1 MENFKQNTICLRIGF
16 DNIQELQDAFNKA
29 LSLTRQGIVD
39 YTEDDLHQ
47 LNFTADHNLID
58 VKHMAREEIID
69 GRRCLV
75 LKSKM
80 CEDD

>member
-29 LSLTRQGIVD
+29 LTLTRQGIAD
-39 YTEDDLHQ
+39 YTEDNQHQ

-58 VKHMAREEIID
+58 VRHMAREEMID
-69 GRRCLV
+69 GKKCLV
-75 LKSKM
+75 LKSRM
-80 CEDD
+80 NHD